1 MLPLGKS
8 LDIGIAGNWQFEWAA
23 VQVPTEEDK
32 ATYRLNRRWIQPFDI
47 PVLIDSQ
54 VIAIKCSLA
63 NAPPTWSSAGTLLRI
78 VDFPKDTLTIED
90 DFPGIPTATLDKRY
104 VRLNADFEILI
115 FNQSSDTLKL
125 SFIPKPW
132 LTSLGI
138 VVYSYSGLIGD
149 DVTDKIDAIR
159 VKLEAIDAKIG

>member
-1 MLPLGKS
+1 MLPIGKS

-23 VQVPTEEDK
+23 VQVPTAEDK
-32 ATYRLNRRWIQPFDI
+32 AIYRLNRRWLYPFDI
-47 PVLIDSQ
+47 PVLIDSP
-54 VIAIKCSLA
+54 VIAIKCSMA
-63 NAPPTWSSAGTLLRI
+63 RAPGTWSSAGTLLRL
-78 VDFPKDTLTIED
+78 VDFPKDELTIED
-90 DFPGIPTATLDKRY
+90 DFPGIPTAVLDKRY
-104 VRLNADFEILI
+104 IRLNSDFEILI
-115 FNQSSDTLKL
+115 FNQSSATLKL

-149 DVTDKIDAIR
+149 EVLDQIDAMR